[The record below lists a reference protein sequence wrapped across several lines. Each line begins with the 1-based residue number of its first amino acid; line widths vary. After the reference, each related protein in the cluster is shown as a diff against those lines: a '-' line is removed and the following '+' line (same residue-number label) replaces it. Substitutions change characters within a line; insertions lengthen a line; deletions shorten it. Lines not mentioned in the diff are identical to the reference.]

1 MSDDLVVGGGGSVA
15 VATVTLFDQAQ
26 RLERLGRDL
35 EACVRILGAM
45 DAGAASRL
53 MGTTGARTALERAER
68 GIDDARAL
76 LGLAVVRSGH
86 LAAGLQLSANVY
98 GAGESAL
105 AAINERLA
113 GDVAA
118 GLGFLAARWGLVL
131 APGLLIAGSRAALAS
146 AVASTLAP
154 EAARRGAEPAE
165 RWTARHRSLLSDPR
179 FVQFARVSI
188 VSVDDLAAGAAGL
201 PLPVV
206 RLLGDDGLGPLG
218 LDTTVGAVAAGASL
232 FGALRET
239 RVRTVPLF
247 SAPSTRA
254 HGFADRAARVPR
266 GRAQVRID
274 RYSARGRPDRF
285 EVYLGGTA
293 DFSPRSGKEPWD
305 LTSNISALSGEPSGA
320 YRAVVDALDQA
331 GVGAQSPLVV
341 TGYSQGGLVAA
352 QLAASGHY
360 DVRGLY
366 TLGAPSGQVD
376 VPRDV
381 LWVAVEHTDDVV
393 PALGGTWATADP
405 VLVRRE
411 VFSDRPPPPE
421 LAVPAHAAAHYRAT
435 AELIDAANESRL
447 RDARAEFSAVG
458 RGAERV
464 ESTWYRASRVP

>member
-1 MSDDLVVGGGGSVA
+1 MVGGGGSIA

-26 RLERLGRDL
+26 RLEQL
-35 EACVRILGAM
+35 ERNLEECVRSLGAM

-53 MGTTGARTALERAER
+53 TGTAACRPTLEQAER

-76 LGLAVVRSGH
+76 LGLAGVRSGH
-86 LAAGLQLSANVY
+86 LAAGLQLSADVY

-105 AAINERLA
+105 AALGERLA
-113 GDVAA
+113 GDFAA

-131 APGLLIAGSRAALAS
+131 APGLLVAGSRAALAYS
-146 AVASTLAP
+146 VASTVAP
-154 EAARRGAEPAE
+154 DATRRGGDAAE
-165 RWTARHRSLLSDPR
+165 RWIAGHRSILSNPR

-188 VSVDDLAAGAAGL
+188 VSVDEVVAGAGGL

-206 RLLGDDGLGPLG
+206 RMLGDDGLGLLG
-218 LDTTVGAVAAGASL
+218 LDTTVGAVAIGASV
-232 FGALRET
+232 FGGLRET
-239 RVRTVPLF
+239 PVRTVPV
-247 SAPSTRA
+247 SRASSTRA
-254 HGFADRAARVPR
+254 DGFADRAARVPS
-266 GRAQVRID
+266 GNAQVRID
-274 RYSARGRPDRF
+274 RYSAPGQPDRF

-293 DFSPRSGKEPWD
+293 DFSLASGKEPWD
-305 LTSNISALSGEPSGA
+305 LTSNVSALSGEPSGA

-331 GVGAQSPLVV
+331 GVEAKSPLVV

-352 QLAASGHY
+352 QLAASGDY

-366 TLGAPSGQVD
+366 TLGAPGGQVD

-381 LWVAVEHTDDVV
+381 PWVAVEHTDDLV

-411 VFSDRPPPPE
+411 VFSDRPPPLE
-421 LAVPAHAAAHYRAT
+421 LAVPAHAAEHYRAT

-447 RDARAEFSAVG
+447 RAVGADFDAVG

-464 ESTWYRASRVP
+464 ETTWYQASRVP

>member
-1 MSDDLVVGGGGSVA
+1 MSDDLVVGGGGSIA

-26 RLERLGRDL
+26 RLERLERDL
-35 EACVRILGAM
+35 DECVRSLGAM

-53 MGTTGARTALERAER
+53 PGTAVCRPALEQAER
-68 GIDDARAL
+68 GIDDACAL
-76 LGLAVVRSGH
+76 LGLAAVRSGY

-105 AAINERLA
+105 AALGERLA
-113 GDVAA
+113 GDFAA
-118 GLGFLAARWGLVL
+118 GLGFLAARVGLVL
-131 APGLLIAGSRAALAS
+131 APGLLVAGSRAAFAHS
-146 AVASTLAP
+146 VASTVAP
-154 EAARRGAEPAE
+154 HATRRGADAAE
-165 RWTARHRSLLSDPR
+165 RWLAGHRSILSDPR

-201 PLPVV
+201 PLPAV
-206 RLLGDDGLGPLG
+206 RMLGDDGLGILG
-218 LDTTVGAVAAGASL
+218 LDTTVGAVAAGASV

-239 RVRTVPLF
+239 PVRAVPVS

-254 HGFADRAARVPR
+254 DGFADRAARVPS
-266 GRAQVRID
+266 GSAQVRID
-274 RYSARGRPDRF
+274 RYSAPGQPDRF
-285 EVYLGGTA
+285 ELYLGGTA
-293 DFSPRSGKEPWD
+293 DFSPMSGKEPWD

-320 YRAVVDALDQA
+320 YRAVADALDQA
-331 GVGAQSPLVV
+331 GVEAQSPLVV

-352 QLAASGHY
+352 QLAASGNY

-381 LWVAVEHTDDVV
+381 PWVAVEHTDDLV

-411 VFSDRPPPPE
+411 VFSDGPPPPE
-421 LAVPAHAAAHYRAT
+421 LAAPAHAAEHYRAT
-435 AELIDAANESRL
+435 AELIDAANEDRL
-447 RDARAEFSAVG
+447 RKAAAEFGAVG
-458 RGAERV
+458 RDAEQV

>member
-1 MSDDLVVGGGGSVA
+1 MVGGGGSIA

-26 RLERLGRDL
+26 RLEQL
-35 EACVRILGAM
+35 ERNLEECVRSLGAM

-53 MGTTGARTALERAER
+53 TGTAACRPALEQAER

-76 LGLAVVRSGH
+76 LGLAGVRSGH
-86 LAAGLQLSANVY
+86 LAAGLQLSADVY

-105 AAINERLA
+105 AALGERLA
-113 GDVAA
+113 GDFAA

-131 APGLLIAGSRAALAS
+131 APGLLVAGSRAALAYS
-146 AVASTLAP
+146 VASTVAP
-154 EAARRGAEPAE
+154 DATRRGGDAAE
-165 RWTARHRSLLSDPR
+165 RWIAGHRSILSNPR

-188 VSVDDLAAGAAGL
+188 VSVDEVVAGAGGL

-206 RLLGDDGLGPLG
+206 RMLGDDGLGLLG
-218 LDTTVGAVAAGASL
+218 LDTTVGAVAIGASV
-232 FGALRET
+232 FGGLRET
-239 RVRTVPLF
+239 PVRTVPV
-247 SAPSTRA
+247 SRASSTRA
-254 HGFADRAARVPR
+254 DGFADRAARVPS
-266 GRAQVRID
+266 GNAQVRID
-274 RYSARGRPDRF
+274 RYSAPGQPDRF

-293 DFSPRSGKEPWD
+293 DFSLASGKEPWD
-305 LTSNISALSGEPSGA
+305 LTSNVSALSGEPSGA

-331 GVGAQSPLVV
+331 GVEAKSPLVV

-352 QLAASGHY
+352 QLAASGDY

-366 TLGAPSGQVD
+366 TLGAPGGQVD

-381 LWVAVEHTDDVV
+381 PWVAVEHTDDLV

-411 VFSDRPPPPE
+411 VFSDRPPPLE
-421 LAVPAHAAAHYRAT
+421 LAVPAHAAEHYRAT

-447 RDARAEFSAVG
+447 RAVGADFDAVG

-464 ESTWYRASRVP
+464 ETTWYQASRVP

>member
-1 MSDDLVVGGGGSVA
+1 MSDDLMVGGGGSIA

-26 RLERLGRDL
+26 RLEQL
-35 EACVRILGAM
+35 ERNLEECVRSLGAM

-53 MGTTGARTALERAER
+53 TGTAACRPALEQAER

-76 LGLAVVRSGH
+76 LGLAGVRSGH
-86 LAAGLQLSANVY
+86 LAAGLQLSADVY

-105 AAINERLA
+105 AALGERLA
-113 GDVAA
+113 GDFAA

-131 APGLLIAGSRAALAS
+131 APGLLVAGSRAALAYS
-146 AVASTLAP
+146 VASTVAP
-154 EAARRGAEPAE
+154 DATRRGGDAAE
-165 RWTARHRSLLSDPR
+165 RWIAGHRSILSNPR

-188 VSVDDLAAGAAGL
+188 VSVDEVVAGAGGL

-206 RLLGDDGLGPLG
+206 RMLGDDGLGLLG
-218 LDTTVGAVAAGASL
+218 LDTTVGAVAIGASV
-232 FGALRET
+232 FGGLRET
-239 RVRTVPLF
+239 PVRTVPV
-247 SAPSTRA
+247 SRASSTRA
-254 HGFADRAARVPR
+254 DGFADRAARVPS
-266 GRAQVRID
+266 GNAQVRID
-274 RYSARGRPDRF
+274 RYSAPGQPDRF

-293 DFSPRSGKEPWD
+293 DFSLASGKEPWD
-305 LTSNISALSGEPSGA
+305 LTSNVSALSGEPSGA

-331 GVGAQSPLVV
+331 GVEAKSPLVV

-352 QLAASGHY
+352 QLAASGDY

-366 TLGAPSGQVD
+366 TLGAPGGQVD

-381 LWVAVEHTDDVV
+381 PWVAVEHTDDLV

-411 VFSDRPPPPE
+411 VFSDRPPPLE
-421 LAVPAHAAAHYRAT
+421 LAVPAHAAEHYRAT

-447 RDARAEFSAVG
+447 RAVGADFDAVG

-464 ESTWYRASRVP
+464 ETTWYQASRVP